1 MMCQLRIL
9 FPLHFVVF
17 NQTVCHLAAETNV
30 EQVFLRSEQLSE
42 LNLDPDTL
50 TDMVWIMVNML
61 QQVHVQTLS
70 QRYHG
75 QVL

>member
-1 MMCQLRIL
+1 MCHLRIL

-17 NQTVCHLAAETNV
+17 NQTVCHLVTETNV

-50 TDMVWIMVNML
+50 ADMVWIMVNML
-61 QQVHVQTLS
+61 QQVRVQTLC

-75 QVL
+75 QVP